1 VSVGERLREARERQ
15 KVSLHAIAEKTN
27 ISVRFL
33 DAIEKGQFDK
43 LPGGIF
49 TRGFIRS
56 YAAQVGLDPDAT
68 VAQFLS
74 DEPAQ
79 RDDDIDEAPP
89 RTQGDGP
96 TIGTMLLAGIGI
108 IVAALVLVYVLRPG
122 WLGLGRVTVPP
133 AQAETTE
140 APTTPAPAASE
151 ATPPAATPAPSA
163 ATTPSGA
170 VAPTA
175 NPSTSPAPAAA
186 TAQEPVT
193 DAPKSPLRLVV
204 APSGRCWVQVT
215 ADGQMRVARE
225 VTAGERITVDAAERL
240 QVVVGNAGNFA
251 YELNGRP
258 GKSLGKP
265 GQVARAT
272 ILPATASQFQAP

>member
-1 VSVGERLREARERQ
+1 MTVGERLREARERQ
-15 KVSLHAIAEKTN
+15 KVSLHAIAERTN

-56 YAAQVGLDPDAT
+56 YASQVGLDPDAA
-68 VAQFLS
+68 VDQFLS
-74 DEPAQ
+74 DEPSQ
-79 RDDDIDEAPP
+79 RDDDIDQAPA

-96 TIGTMLLAGIGI
+96 GMATVLMAGLGVIVLAL
-108 IVAALVLVYVLRPG
+108 ALVYLFRPG
-122 WLGLGRVTVPP
+122 WLGLEAAAAPSQEVSAP
-133 AQAETTE
+133 AET
-140 APTTPAPAASE
+140 PA
-151 ATPPAATPAPSA
+151 PPAATDSTPTSA
-163 ATTPSGA
+163 ASPAAPA
-170 VAPTA
+170 VATPGA
-175 NPSTSPAPAAA
+175 ARPDSDHERPPAPAG
-186 TAQEPVT
+186 TLSQESVPES
-193 DAPKSPLRLVV
+193 PKSPLRLVV

-225 VTAGERITVDAAERL
+225 VSAGERITVDAAERL
-240 QVVVGNAGNFA
+240 QVVVGDAGNFA

-258 GKSLGKP
+258 GKSLGAA

-272 ILPATASQFQAP
+272 ILPATVPQFQAP

>member
-1 VSVGERLREARERQ
+1 MTVGERLREARERQ

-33 DAIEKGQFDK
+33 DAIEKNQFDK

-68 VAQFLS
+68 VAQLLS
-74 DEPAQ
+74 DEPTQ
-79 RDDDIDEAPP
+79 RDDDIDEAPA

-96 TIGTMLLAGIGI
+96 ALGTLLLAGLGVI
-108 IVAALVLVYVLRPG
+108 IAALALVYLLRPG
-122 WLGLGRVTVPP
+122 WLGLGTPTAPSAQSAAAETPAEPTPAASDTTAPPAVPP
-133 AQAETTE
+133 APTPSGAAVPAATTS
-140 APTTPAPAASE
+140 TPAPAA
-151 ATPPAATPAPSA
+151 A
-163 ATTPSGA
+163 
-170 VAPTA
+170 
-175 NPSTSPAPAAA
+175 
-186 TAQEPVT
+186 AQESVPE
-193 DAPKSPLRLVV
+193 APKSPLHLVV

-240 QVVVGNAGNFA
+240 QVVVGDAGNFA

-258 GKSLGKP
+258 GKPLGSR

-272 ILPATASQFQAP
+272 ILPATVPQFQAP

>member
-1 VSVGERLREARERQ
+1 VTVGERLREARERQ

-33 DAIEKGQFDK
+33 DAIEKNQFDK

-68 VAQFLS
+68 VAQLLS
-74 DEPAQ
+74 DEPTQ
-79 RDDDIDEAPP
+79 RDDDIDEAPA

-96 TIGTMLLAGIGI
+96 TAGTLLLAFVGFL
-108 IVAALVLVYVLRPG
+108 VVALVLVYVLKPG
-122 WLGLGRVTVPP
+122 WLGLGPATAPP
-133 AQAETTE
+133 TESVATE
-140 APTTPAPAASE
+140 APAAPTPLASDAPTSSAPVAGTAVTPPASAAVPAATTSTPPAPAATQESVPE
-151 ATPPAATPAPSA
+151 APR
-163 ATTPSGA
+163 
-170 VAPTA
+170 
-175 NPSTSPAPAAA
+175 
-186 TAQEPVT
+186 
-193 DAPKSPLRLVV
+193 SPLHLVV

-240 QVVVGNAGNFA
+240 QVVVGDAGNFA

-258 GKSLGKP
+258 GKSLGAR

-272 ILPATASQFQAP
+272 ILPATVSQFQAP